1 MAVAVAMLFCA
12 VAFAVGSPSLRP
24 PVIVREPPLVPR
36 MNRPSV
42 PDPAPVPLPAD
53 EAGRLRALAELGM
66 LDTPQ
71 EPAFDDLI
79 WLTSQLC
86 EAPIALVSLIDE
98 RRQWLKASCGLP
110 AGTTGYPRELAF
122 CTYALLSPQLLE
134 IPDTTLDPRFAGN
147 PLVGGAPHLRFYAG
161 MPLVGDQGHSYGTL
175 CVIDIRPRQLDARQR
190 EGLQRL
196 ARQVTA
202 QLEARRDARIAHE
215 QARTLSMLLE
225 TMPDGVVSCLAD
237 GTLGEFNQVARH
249 WHGADPR
256 ALPPEQWS
264 QYFDLFDASGK
275 RPLSREEVPLFRAW
289 RGESVRDAEIVIAA
303 KGQAPRSVLCN
314 AERLEGGG
322 VRSLGAVCVIRD
334 VSAERAATQAALL
347 AGQRFSGAFS
357 AAAHGMALVSLEGRW
372 LDVND
377 ALCAMLGYSRAE
389 LLELRFQDL
398 THPDDLAED
407 MQRAVALRSGQGS
420 DFRVEKRYRHRD
432 GHTVRA
438 RLAVSLVRDEQGRP
452 LHLVTHVQ
460 DITEQHLAEHRLR
473 DSEAQLRTIA
483 DNAPA
488 LIAYL
493 DRDLRYQFVNRPY
506 AEWFA
511 LAPEHIVGRPLHEV
525 LDPQQLALLQPH
537 LPAALQGEPAQFDA
551 ELCDA
556 ADALRIMHFSLIPDV
571 ALAPQRVGLHLMIS
585 DITGQTRLA
594 RLLEERALR
603 DELTG
608 LPNRMAW
615 NQALRRRMNEHRSQ
629 GQVAVMFLD
638 LNDFKS
644 VNDRFG
650 HHVGDALLVH
660 FARLLQRCL
669 RGQDSIARLGG
680 DEFVVLL
687 EGLADAKHEVLAT
700 AARIME
706 ACADGC
712 VVSGRHLPLQ
722 PSIGIAVQAGP
733 GFDPVLLT
741 QRADEAMY
749 VAKRDPQARV
759 QIAVL

>member
-1 MAVAVAMLFCA
+1 
-12 VAFAVGSPSLRP
+12 
-24 PVIVREPPLVPR
+24 
-36 MNRPSV
+36 
-42 PDPAPVPLPAD
+42 
-53 EAGRLRALAELGM
+53 
-66 LDTPQ
+66 
-71 EPAFDDLI
+71 
-79 WLTSQLC
+79 
-86 EAPIALVSLIDE
+86 
-98 RRQWLKASCGLP
+98 
-110 AGTTGYPRELAF
+110 
-122 CTYALLSPQLLE
+122 
-134 IPDTTLDPRFAGN
+134 
-147 PLVGGAPHLRFYAG
+147 
-161 MPLVGDQGHSYGTL
+161 
-175 CVIDIRPRQLDARQR
+175 
-190 EGLQRL
+190 GLQRL

-202 QLEARRDARIAHE
+202 QLEARRDARIAHD
-215 QARTLSMLLE
+215 QAKTLSLLLE

-275 RPLSREEVPLFRAW
+275 RPLSRDEVPLFRAW

-407 MQRAVALRSGQGS
+407 MQRAVALRSGQCS
-420 DFRVEKRYRHRD
+420 DFRIEKRYRHRD

-615 NQALRRRMNEHRSQ
+615 NQTLRRRMSERRSQ

-660 FARLLQRCL
+660 FARLLQR
-669 RGQDSIARLGG
+669 
-680 DEFVVLL
+680 
-687 EGLADAKHEVLAT
+687 
-700 AARIME
+700 
-706 ACADGC
+706 
-712 VVSGRHLPLQ
+712 
-722 PSIGIAVQAGP
+722 
-733 GFDPVLLT
+733 
-741 QRADEAMY
+741 
-749 VAKRDPQARV
+749 
-759 QIAVL
+759 

>member
-1 MAVAVAMLFCA
+1 
-12 VAFAVGSPSLRP
+12 
-24 PVIVREPPLVPR
+24 
-36 MNRPSV
+36 MNPPSV
-42 PDPAPVPLPAD
+42 PDAASVPLPAD
-53 EAGRLRALAELGM
+53 EAERLRALAELGM
-66 LDTPQ
+66 LDTSQ
-71 EPAFDDLI
+71 EPDFDDLI

-86 EAPIALVSLIDE
+86 EAPIALISLIDE

-134 IPDTTLDPRFAGN
+134 VPDTTLDPRFARN
-147 PLVGGAPHLRFYAG
+147 PLVCGAPHLRFYAG
-161 MPLVGDQGHSYGTL
+161 MPLVGDQGYSYGTL

-190 EGLQRL
+190 ESLQRL

-202 QLEARRDARIAHE
+202 QLEARRDARIAHD
-215 QARTLSMLLE
+215 QAKTLSLLLE

-256 ALPPEQWS
+256 ALPPEQWP

-275 RPLSREEVPLFRAW
+275 RLLSSEEVPLVRAW

-314 AERLEGGG
+314 AERLEGGDG
-322 VRSLGAVCVIRD
+322 RSLGAVCVMRD
-334 VSAERAATQAALL
+334 VSAERAASHAALL

-407 MQRAVALRSGQGS
+407 MALVAELIAGRCS
-420 DFRVEKRYRHRD
+420 DYRIEKRYRRRD
-432 GHTVRA
+432 GGLVRT
-438 RLAVSLVRDEQGRP
+438 RLAVSLVRDEQERP
-452 LHLVTHVQ
+452 LHFVAHIQ
-460 DITEQHLAEHRLR
+460 DINEQHLAELRLR
-473 DSEAQLRTIA
+473 HSEAQLRTIA

-506 AEWFA
+506 AAWFA
-511 LAPEHIVGRPLHEV
+511 LAPERIVGRSLHEV

-537 LPAALQGEPAQFDA
+537 LPTALQGVPAQFDA

-556 ADALRIMHFSLIPDV
+556 ADSLRIMHFSLIPDV
-571 ALAPQRVGLHLMIS
+571 ALAPQPVGLHLMIS

-615 NQALRRRMNEHRSQ
+615 NQILRRRMNERRGQ

-687 EGLADAKHEVLAT
+687 EGLTDARHEVLAA

-706 ACADGC
+706 ACAVGC
-712 VVSGRHLPLQ
+712 EVSGRHLPLQ
-722 PSIGIAVQAGP
+722 PSIGIAVQTGP

>member
-1 MAVAVAMLFCA
+1 
-12 VAFAVGSPSLRP
+12 
-24 PVIVREPPLVPR
+24 
-36 MNRPSV
+36 MNQPSV
-42 PDPAPVPLPAD
+42 PDVVPAPLPVD
-53 EAGRLRALAELGM
+53 EAERLRALAELGM
-66 LDTPQ
+66 LDTAP

-86 EAPIALVSLIDE
+86 EVPIALISLIDE

-110 AGTTGYPRELAF
+110 AGTTGYPREMAF
-122 CTYALLSPQLLE
+122 CTYALLEPQLLE
-134 IPDTTLDPRFAGN
+134 VPDATLDPRFAGN
-147 PLVGGAPHLRFYAG
+147 PLVCGAPHLRFYAG
-161 MPLVGDQGHSYGTL
+161 MPLIGDQGYSYGTL

-202 QLEARRDARIAHE
+202 HLEARRDARIAHD
-215 QARTLSMLLE
+215 QAKTLSLLLE
-225 TMPDGVVSCLAD
+225 TMPDGVVSCQAD
-237 GTLGEFNQVARH
+237 GTLGEFNQVARQ

-256 ALPPEQWS
+256 ALPPEQWAK
-264 QYFDLFDASGK
+264 YFDLFDASGQ
-275 RPLSREEVPLFRAW
+275 RLLTSDEVPLVRAW
-289 RGESVRDAEIVIAA
+289 RGESVRDAEMVIAA
-303 KGQAPRSVLCN
+303 KGQPPRSVLCN
-314 AERLEGGG
+314 AERLEGRDG
-322 VRSLGAVCVIRD
+322 RSLGAVCVMRD
-334 VSAERAATQAALL
+334 VSVERAASHAALL

-357 AAAHGMALVSLEGRW
+357 AAAHGMALVSLEGHW

-398 THPDDLAED
+398 THPEDLAED
-407 MQRAVALRSGQGS
+407 MEQVAALIAGRRSDYRS
-420 DFRVEKRYRHRD
+420 EKRYRHRD

-438 RLAVSLVRDEQGRP
+438 RLSVSLVRDEQRRP
-452 LHLVTHVQ
+452 LHFVTHIQ

-511 LAPEHIVGRPLHEV
+511 LAPERIVGRRLHEV

-537 LPAALQGEPAQFDA
+537 LPAALQGVPAQFDA

-556 ADALRIMHFSLIPDV
+556 TDALRIMHFSLIPDV
-571 ALAPQRVGLHLMIS
+571 ALAPQRIGLHLMIS

-615 NQALRRRMNEHRSQ
+615 NQTLRRRMNERRGQ

-660 FARLLQRCL
+660 FARLLQGCL

-687 EGLADAKHEVLAT
+687 EGLADARREVLAA
-700 AARIME
+700 AARIMA
-706 ACADGC
+706 ACAEGC

>member
-1 MAVAVAMLFCA
+1 
-12 VAFAVGSPSLRP
+12 
-24 PVIVREPPLVPR
+24 

>member
-24 PVIVREPPLVPR
+24 PVIVREPSLVPR

-407 MQRAVALRSGQGS
+407 MQRAVALRSGQCS

-615 NQALRRRMNEHRSQ
+615 NQTLRRRMNEHRSQ

-687 EGLADAKHEVLAT
+687 EGLADAKHEVLAA

-706 ACADGC
+706 ACAGGC

>member
-1 MAVAVAMLFCA
+1 
-12 VAFAVGSPSLRP
+12 
-24 PVIVREPPLVPR
+24 

-407 MQRAVALRSGQGS
+407 MQRAVALRSGQCS

-460 DITEQHLAEHRLR
+460 DITEQYLAERRLR

-511 LAPEHIVGRPLHEV
+511 LAPERIVGRGLHEV

-615 NQALRRRMNEHRSQ
+615 NQTLRRRMNEHRSQ

-687 EGLADAKHEVLAT
+687 EGLADAKHEVLAA

-706 ACADGC
+706 ACAGGC